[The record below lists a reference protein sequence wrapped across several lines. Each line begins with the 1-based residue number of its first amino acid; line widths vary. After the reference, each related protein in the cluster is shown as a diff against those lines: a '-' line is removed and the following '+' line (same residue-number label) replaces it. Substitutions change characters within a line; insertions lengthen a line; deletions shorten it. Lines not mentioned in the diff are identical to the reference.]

1 MADADGDE
9 EPWKSIGEPAATVPG
24 NEAQP
29 RPGREVEWRRKQAT
43 RHAIASRSIHE
54 EGFITGTTGG

>member
-29 RPGREVEWRRKQAT
+29 RPGREGKWSGGESRPRAMPLPAAPFTRRD
-43 RHAIASRSIHE
+43 S
-54 EGFITGTTGG
+54 